1 MGASLT
7 WPGSRGV
14 PEPLGRGW
22 VEMLG
27 AQCWSGGLALELLW
41 LLVTSQPACQNIWT
55 DLSPAD

>member
-22 VEMLG
+22 VEVLG
-27 AQCWSGGLALELLW
+27 SAV
-41 LLVTSQPACQNIWT
+41 LVRWAGFGAAMAPGHFTACLPEHL
-55 DLSPAD
+55 D